1 MTERQKDM
9 LVQIA
14 KNWLELIGNNS
25 YYTIRDSNTSEAEFE
40 EHIQFIEALFDLQA
54 NGYIVIKANS
64 PNMMNIQM
72 MHFTNIALT
81 QKGKEFLANSPS

>member
-1 MTERQKDM
+1 MTEGQKDM

-14 KNWLELIGNNS
+14 KNWLELIGNNG
-25 YYTIRDSNTSEAEFE
+25 YYIISDSNTSEAEFE

-54 NGYIVIKANS
+54 NGYIVVETNS

-81 QKGKEFLANSPS
+81 QKGKEFLANNPS